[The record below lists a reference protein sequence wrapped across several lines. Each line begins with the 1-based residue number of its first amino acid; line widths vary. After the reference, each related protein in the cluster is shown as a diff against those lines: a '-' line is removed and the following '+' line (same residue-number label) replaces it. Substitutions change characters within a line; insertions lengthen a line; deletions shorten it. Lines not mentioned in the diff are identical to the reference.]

1 MFGEWG
7 SRVIVASEMYRVL
20 AHIGALPTVA
30 FLSIGCKDEAT
41 RKCQSQLA
49 DAQQVVTAEATSKA
63 GIERGIAA
71 VDGALAA
78 CRAANRSSE
87 VEQLTNARAELAA
100 HLETLNERAQKARR
114 SKPNPEQVAELI
126 KHGDPS
132 CPRGMAYKAEGS
144 DKQVRCTG
152 PQPIRM
158 TFAKAQEYYKSLGF
172 RVTAGDTPPSL
183 RAEYGAE
190 LVLFNF
196 ASKEDA
202 GPRCLTYYPPP
213 QMPWA
218 EAVAR
223 LTGAQVNRIKQ
234 GAPVPLSD
242 GDVPLRVDEGKDKL
256 IVYLGSGCGS

>member
-1 MFGEWG
+1 MHRLF
-7 SRVIVASEMYRVL
+7 
-20 AHIGALPTVA
+20 AHIGLLPAIALFSV
-30 FLSIGCKDEAT
+30 GCKDEAT

-71 VDGALAA
+71 VDVALAA

-87 VEQLTNARAELAA
+87 VEQLTNARRELAA
-100 HLETLNERAQKARR
+100 HIETLNERAGKTRR
-114 SKPNPEQVAELI
+114 NKPTPEQVEELI
-126 KHGDPS
+126 KHGDSS
-132 CPRGMAYKAEGS
+132 CPRGMAYKAENS
-144 DKQVRCTG
+144 DKQIRCTG

-158 TFAKAQEYYKSLGF
+158 TFEKARDYYKSLGF
-172 RVTAGDTPPSL
+172 RVTATESPPSL

-190 LVLFNF
+190 LVLFSF
-196 ASKEDA
+196 ANKDE

-223 LTGAQVNRIKQ
+223 LTGAQLNRIKENT
-234 GAPVPLSD
+234 PVPLSG

-256 IVYLGSGCGS
+256 IVYLGSGCSS